1 MPRSDKNY
9 VRVIEHVFFHIRG
22 GIFSGDETLCMF
34 DFGKH
39 FRFVMCTL
47 KFGSRPSPRLCIA
60 MCAGVVF
67 WTTVSFIMVPLMEN
81 QFRFLRRVGSLAAVL
96 RISVVNSNNHVE
108 SY

>member
-1 MPRSDKNY
+1 MCFSTF
-9 VRVIEHVFFHIRG
+9 EAAFFQVMK
-22 GIFSGDETLCMF
+22 LCACSISE
-34 DFGKH
+34 K

-67 WTTVSFIMVPLMEN
+67 WTIVSFIMVPLVRNFEK
-81 QFRFLRRVGSLAAVL
+81 QFRFVRRVGSLAAVL
-96 RISVVNSNNHVE
+96 RTSVVNSNNHVE

>member
-1 MPRSDKNY
+1 MCFSTF
-9 VRVIEHVFFHIRG
+9 EAAFFQVMKL
-22 GIFSGDETLCMF
+22 LCMF

-67 WTTVSFIMVPLMEN
+67 WTIVSFIMVPLMEN

>member
-1 MPRSDKNY
+1 
-9 VRVIEHVFFHIRG
+9 
-22 GIFSGDETLCMF
+22 
-34 DFGKH
+34 
-39 FRFVMCTL
+39 
-47 KFGSRPSPRLCIA
+47 

-67 WTTVSFIMVPLMEN
+67 WTIVSFIMVPLMEN

>member
-1 MPRSDKNY
+1 MS
-9 VRVIEHVFFHIRG
+9 
-22 GIFSGDETLCMF
+22 

-47 KFGSRPSPRLCIA
+47 KFGIRPSPRLCIA

-67 WTTVSFIMVPLMEN
+67 WTIVSFTMVPLMRKFEK
-81 QFRFLRRVGSLAAVL
+81 QFRFVRRVGSLAAVL
-96 RISVVNSNNHVE
+96 RIAVVNSNNHVE